1 MQDLVPFD
9 DVAKINLIKQGL
21 QVLCLFLVALFHHHE
36 GQAAVSIILL
46 PSAPFVALVGVV
58 KLLKRQGIDPDL
70 IAAPA
75 KFGQNIRGQHFRVA
89 ARHIHVN
96 IIVFH
101 QAEDHV
107 HKADLILR
115 ALNVGVLN
123 GYDLLDLV
131 EEHIIGLALICG
143 HATNVFAQLQRIAVL
158 DVFVIV
164 QRKADDL
171 LVLHTDGSQ
180 IALVDIEQ
188 QIGLSTPPDAGDDL
202 H

>member
-46 PSAPFVALVGVV
+46 PSVPLVALVGVV

-89 ARHIHVN
+89 ARHVHVN
-96 IIVFH
+96 IIVLH
-101 QAEDHV
+101 QAEDHI
-107 HKADLILR
+107 HKADLILH

-123 GYDLLDLV
+123 GYDLLDLI
-131 EEHIIGLALICG
+131 EKHIIGLALICG

-171 LVLHTDGSQ
+171 LVLHTGGFQ

>member
-1 MQDLVPFD
+1 ML
-9 DVAKINLIKQGL
+9 
-21 QVLCLFLVALFHHHE
+21 
-36 GQAAVSIILL
+36 
-46 PSAPFVALVGVV
+46 
-58 KLLKRQGIDPDL
+58 
-70 IAAPA
+70 
-75 KFGQNIRGQHFRVA
+75 
-89 ARHIHVN
+89 
-96 IIVFH
+96 H

-107 HKADLILR
+107 HKADFILH

-143 HATNVFAQLQRIAVL
+143 QAANVFAQLQRIAVL

-164 QRKADDL
+164 QRKANDL
-171 LVLHTDGSQ
+171 VILHAVGFQ